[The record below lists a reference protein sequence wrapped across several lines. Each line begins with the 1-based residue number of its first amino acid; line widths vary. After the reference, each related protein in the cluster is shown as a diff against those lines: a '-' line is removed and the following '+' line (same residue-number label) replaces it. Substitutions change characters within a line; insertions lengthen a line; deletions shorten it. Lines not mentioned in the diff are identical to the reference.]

1 MTSPSRATV
10 LKLFKGLLQQANK
23 FGNYNFKN
31 HAIRRIKYEFQ
42 INKNIPNEQINEK
55 YCVGKHELESLKRQT
70 LLTQMYPED
79 ISVMQSSEL
88 KRKL

>member
-1 MTSPSRATV
+1 MASPSRASILNLYKV
-10 LKLFKGLLQQANK
+10 LLQQANK

-42 INKNIPNEQINEK
+42 TNKNMSKELINEK
-55 YCVGKHELESLKRQT
+55 YCVGKNELESLKRQT